1 MTSNLLPFFT
11 QITRTAKESIYNI
24 SDMRRRVLSSATGR
38 NEQEVKLDTKGVSI
52 LLVQTKIQSFNDK
65 VLRIKKDEVRLPKDL
80 FAGKWSDTLKSGSV
94 QVFEEKH
101 YTASQKNA
109 KY

>member
-1 MTSNLLPFFT
+1 
-11 QITRTAKESIYNI
+11 
-24 SDMRRRVLSSATGR
+24 MRRRVLSSATGR

>member
-94 QVFEEKH
+94 QVFEKKH